1 MASNRRR
8 GAHAAARVEA
18 THFVGTRRATRP
30 ATAQRAAQQGGTGGK
45 RVSGL
50 RSRPPVKRVVAAAVV
65 LAFAAVGFTG
75 LLSSPS
81 AEPTVQA
88 FLLNWQQKSYAAAA
102 ALTTGDSGE
111 VTSELRNAYRGLD
124 AAAYYLS
131 MGPITQSGDTAHARF
146 SASVDLGQDGAPWVY
161 NGHFD
166 LKQVGSTWKVVW
178 DPSVICPGL
187 RSGLHLAMVSSAP
200 QRKPLLD
207 NSGQPLQVPTTAYV
221 AGVES
226 GRLRHPAATASALG
240 RATGLEP
247 TELLGWILA
256 APRASFQELV
266 TFRPDQYRRIAHR
279 LAKVPGLI
287 VKPERLR
294 LFTSIA
300 PAVVGSVGTEV
311 AGELRQMGIAY
322 RPGATVGLSGLQ
334 RAYQSKLAGTATT
347 RVITESASGHQ
358 VTVLKTWSGRP
369 PTPVR
374 TTINSGAQT
383 AANQAVAAAGGSAA
397 IVAVQASSGH
407 ILAVSQRAARGLPRI
422 DPLAGRYQPG
432 TAFTIVSTA
441 ALLASGL
448 GVATPVRC
456 TSVNDVGGR
465 NFRNIPPVPN
475 LGMQPTFAADFAHAC
490 GTAFSGLS
498 ERINARDLN
507 DAAGAFG
514 LRAEWGLPLP
524 SFSGQVQASGG
535 FAQVAS
541 DTIGQGTVQVSP
553 LAMALVA
560 AEVDSGAWHKPSLVT
575 LPHDPPVTKAA
586 KIARSDLG
594 TLRSLMRGTVR
605 SGAARAANLAGLP
618 VYGQVGTAA
627 YGTGKHH
634 KWVSWFVGY
643 RGNMAFAAL
652 EIIPKASTSAVQLA
666 ASFLA
671 SAPSG

>member
-1 MASNRRR
+1 MAPNRRR

-18 THFVGTRRATRP
+18 AHFVGIKRATRP
-30 ATAQRAAQQGGTGGK
+30 ATAQQGGTGGK

-88 FLLNWQQKSYAAAA
+88 FLLNWQQRSYAAAA
-102 ALTTGDSGE
+102 ALTTGNPTEVAGE
-111 VTSELRNAYRGLD
+111 LKDAYRGLD

-131 MGPITQSGDTAHARF
+131 MGRIAQSGDTAQAQF

-161 NGHFD
+161 TGHFD
-166 LKQVGSTWKVVW
+166 LKQVGSAWKIVW

-187 RSGLHLAMVSSAP
+187 RPGLHLAMVSSAP
-200 QRKPLLD
+200 PRKPLLD
-207 NSGQPLQVPTTAYV
+207 DSRQPLQVPTTAYV

-226 GRLRHPAATASALG
+226 GRLHHPLATAEALG
-240 RATGLEP
+240 KVTGLEP

-256 APRASFQELV
+256 APRAEFQELV
-266 TFRPDQYRRIAHR
+266 VFRPEQYNRVARR

-287 VKPERLR
+287 VRPAKLG

-300 PAVVGSVGTEV
+300 PAVVGSVGTEISS
-311 AGELRQMGIAY
+311 ELRNMGIAY

-358 VTVLKTWSGRP
+358 MAVLKTWNGRP
-369 PTPVR
+369 PTAVR

-383 AANQAVAAAGGSAA
+383 AANHAVAGAAGSAA
-397 IVAVQASSGH
+397 VVAVQASTGH
-407 ILAVSQRAARGLPRI
+407 ILAVSQHPAPGLPRI

-441 ALLASGL
+441 ALLSSGL
-448 GVATPVRC
+448 GVGTPVRC

-498 ERINARDLN
+498 ERITARDLN

-514 LRAEWGLPLP
+514 LRASWGLPLP

-575 LPHDPPVTKAA
+575 LPNDPPVSKPVKLAS
-586 KIARSDLG
+586 SDLG
-594 TLRSLMRGTVR
+594 ALRSLMRGTVR
-605 SGAARAANLAGLP
+605 SGAGHAANLAGTP
-618 VYGQVGTAA
+618 VHGQVGTAA
-627 YGTGKHH
+627 FGTGKHH

-643 RGNMAFAAL
+643 RGGMAFAAL
-652 EIIPKASTSAVQLA
+652 EITPKAATTSAAQLA
-666 ASFLA
+666 ASFLTG
-671 SAPSG
+671 APEG